1 MKGYG
6 YMSNINKDKKY
17 EKAEATFN
25 TKNELDREL
34 YNFVVK
40 NSVIIGKSNYI
51 KQLIYA
57 EYQKSRE

>member
-1 MKGYG
+1 
-6 YMSNINKDKKY
+6 MSNINKDKKY